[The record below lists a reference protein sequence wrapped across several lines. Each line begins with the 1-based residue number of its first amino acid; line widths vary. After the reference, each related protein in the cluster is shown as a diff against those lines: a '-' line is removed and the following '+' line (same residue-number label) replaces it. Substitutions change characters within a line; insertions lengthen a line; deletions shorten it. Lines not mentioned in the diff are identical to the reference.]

1 MVVQQ
6 SHSARTWRHRRWV
19 IPTVAAVV
27 LAVLMGAGLLRSNE
41 PQTVSQVR
49 AEIYGIILHQRGD
62 GWMDHGGIIGPWHVA
77 AVSLDHD
84 TGELRDF
91 RLLSRLINLGAARA
105 KLTIDARRDT
115 FSFEL
120 REVVIMRVPDT
131 RDATADQSHLVP
143 LDSFILGPAKY
154 HRRIVPD

>member
-1 MVVQQ
+1 MQQ
-6 SHSARTWRHRRWV
+6 AGSTRTRIHWRWIAPVAGSVLLSA
-19 IPTVAAVV
+19 
-27 LAVLMGAGLLRSNE
+27 LMGAGLLRSNE

-49 AEIYGIILHQRGD
+49 AEIYGIILYQRGD
-62 GWMDHGGIIGPWHVA
+62 SWMDHGGIIGPWHVA
-77 AVSLDHD
+77 AASLDHE

-91 RLLSRLINLGAARA
+91 RLVSNSINLGAARA
-105 KLTIDARRDT
+105 RLMIDVKRDT

-131 RDATADQSHLVP
+131 RDAAPDENHLIP